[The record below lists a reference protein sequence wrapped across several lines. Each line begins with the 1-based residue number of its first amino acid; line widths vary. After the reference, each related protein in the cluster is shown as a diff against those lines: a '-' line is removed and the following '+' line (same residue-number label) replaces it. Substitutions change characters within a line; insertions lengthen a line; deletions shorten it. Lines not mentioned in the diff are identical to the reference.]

1 MFSVRRRFL
10 FLGHRDTRII
20 TTIVVPNI
28 TPTTIIMES
37 RATKFDDFVA
47 DVVIA
52 ASIIDDV
59 TLTVMKGSVVDMICL
74 QVERRR
80 RISCYDFSS

>member
-1 MFSVRRRFL
+1 M
-10 FLGHRDTRII
+10 

-59 TLTVMKGSVVDMICL
+59 TLMVMKGSVVDMICL
-74 QVERRR
+74 
-80 RISCYDFSS
+80 